1 MPIKFTRKHILT
13 KNIALIDGQSGSGK
27 SLIGPIISSLSNSEH
42 WLHDHVIEE
51 TIILLLFKKIQ
62 IDAARSILGVQAD
75 LDLYNL
81 FIGRDVNFR
90 DKDTSSVNYSG
101 LKSIYSKRLKIKD
114 GDNITKKI
122 KTKNP
127 FLLINTHHLLMNS
140 NLIKRAFLNR
150 NLFFISISRN
160 PITIINKF
168 HEGNWEKKYYKNPRE
183 FTLTVSSN
191 SKDLDVWYLDKYNG
205 KKLSFIEKYANFVLD
220 YHKYQHKLK
229 NKNHLLI
236 NYEKFIINPNE
247 YIKLLE
253 KKFGKKTKITKK
265 LLKTFN
271 LPRKKID
278 INLERDEEKVYNLI
292 KDVNTK
298 NKLHK
303 ISKDFNNNIY

>member
-1 MPIKFTRKHILT
+1 MSIKFTRKHILT

-27 SLIGPIISSLSNSEH
+27 SLIGPIISSLSKAEH

-51 TIILLLFKKIQ
+51 TIILLLFKKIT

-90 DKDTSSVNYSG
+90 DHDTSGVNYSG
-101 LKSIYSKRLKIKD
+101 LKKIYSKRLKLKD

-122 KTKNP
+122 KSKNP

-140 NLIKRAFLNR
+140 NLIQRVFLNR
-150 NLFFISISRN
+150 NLFFISVSRN

-183 FTLTVSSN
+183 FTLTVSN
-191 SKDLDVWYLDKYNG
+191 NTKDLDVWYLSKYKG

-220 YHKYQHKLK
+220 YHKYQHQFKS
-229 NKNHLLI
+229 KNHILI
-236 NYEKFIINPNE
+236 NFEEFIETPNK

-253 KKFGKKTKITKK
+253 KKFGKKTKITDK
-265 LLKTFN
+265 LLESFH
-271 LPRKKID
+271 LPRKGID
-278 INLERDEEKVYNLI
+278 LNIERDAEKVYNLI

-298 NKLHK
+298 NKIHK
-303 ISKDFNNNIY
+303 ISKDFVNNIY